1 MNKSKWNTQKIYSN
15 SSFFLKGV
23 TSLTLYNSGESKV
36 YFRERTLEKGDY
48 YLLEGDGTASDID
61 LEISFENGRGEAI
74 LDYRALQK
82 CRTE

>member
-15 SSFFLKGV
+15 TSFFLRGV

-48 YLLEGDGTASDID
+48 YLLEGD
-61 LEISFENGRGEAI
+61 
-74 LDYRALQK
+74 
-82 CRTE
+82 

>member
-1 MNKSKWNTQKIYSN
+1 MRKTNWNTQKVYTN
-15 SSFFLKGV
+15 TSFFLEGV
-23 TSLTLYNSGESKV
+23 TSLTLFNAGENKV

-48 YLLEGDGTASDID
+48 YLFEGDGTCTDID
-61 LEISFENGRGEAI
+61 LVITFEKGQGEAI